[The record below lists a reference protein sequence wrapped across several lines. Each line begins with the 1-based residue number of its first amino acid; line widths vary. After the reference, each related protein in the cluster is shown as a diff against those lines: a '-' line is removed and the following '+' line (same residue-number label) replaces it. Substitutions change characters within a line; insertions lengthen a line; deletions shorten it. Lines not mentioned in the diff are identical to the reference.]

1 MLSQAL
7 NRLEITCRHCGER
20 ARCPPLGVGRYC
32 LLQQSCLPGVQQQPD
47 SLCTEDRENV
57 KNSATGA
64 RRTRASIRRDSP
76 RGQRGSKA
84 WRKKK

>member
-20 ARCPPLGVGRYC
+20 LVVLRWGSVVTACCSNPVCPAFRE
-32 LLQQSCLPGVQQQPD
+32 PD